1 MASHRCV
8 LKDSVISTG
17 GVLVLDEIVREL
29 NGLPAEE
36 LAQILRLIRAKKAT
50 YHHPLAFVQEVM
62 RFQAVPASEDG
73 KYSYT
78 MTISDELLNR
88 YGILHGGLMTAF
100 IDTAMAETAFVIDST
115 VERAFTLNI
124 SVDFIKPGK
133 SGDLRAD
140 IKVIQNSRVI
150 IVFHA
155 DVYDR
160 DNQVVATAMAHFY
173 KQHRRE

>member
-1 MASHRCV
+1 M
-8 LKDSVISTG
+8 
-17 GVLVLDEIVREL
+17 LDEIEKEL
-29 NGLPAEE
+29 NGLPPEE
-36 LAQILRLIRAKKAT
+36 LQDILRLIRAKKAT

-62 RFQAVPASEDG
+62 RFRAVAPQGNGE
-73 KYSYT
+73 YSYA

-100 IDTAMAETAFVIDST
+100 IDTAMAETAFVIDKT

-133 SGDLRAD
+133 NGDLRAD

-155 DVYDR
+155 DVYDV
-160 DNQVVATAMAHFY
+160 DNQIVATAMAHFY

>member
-1 MASHRCV
+1 M
-8 LKDSVISTG
+8 
-17 GVLVLDEIVREL
+17 LDEIVREL

>member
-1 MASHRCV
+1 M
-8 LKDSVISTG
+8 
-17 GVLVLDEIVREL
+17 LDEIVREL
-29 NGLPAEE
+29 DGLTAEE
-36 LAQILRLIRAKKAT
+36 LTQILRLIRAKKAT
-50 YHHPLAFVQEVM
+50 YHHSLAFVQEVM
-62 RFQAVPASEDG
+62 RFQAIPVSEDG

-100 IDTAMAETAFVIDST
+100 IDTAMAETAFVIDNT

-124 SVDFIKPGK
+124 SVDFIRPGK

-155 DVYDR
+155 DVYDG